1 MAKKGMKRSA
11 PEEVKNGETKK
22 RNKNQQ
28 PVPETKK

>member
-1 MAKKGMKRSA
+1 MAKKGMKR
-11 PEEVKNGETKK
+11 PIPNENPTYDTKK

>member
-1 MAKKGMKRSA
+1 MAKKGMTRPA
-11 PEEVKNGETKK
+11 PQEMAGSKVKK

>member
-1 MAKKGMKRSA
+1 MAKKGMKRPA
-11 PEEVKNGETKK
+11 PEEFPNGKTKK

>member
-1 MAKKGMKRSA
+1 MAKKGMSRPA
-11 PEEVKNGETKK
+11 PEETAGTKVKK